1 MRRARIVIG
10 MFAVLSIAFATS
22 NARAGGLEYNGAG
35 TRAAGRG
42 GAFAARADD
51 PMALQLNPALLA
63 DLGGTQLMLN
73 ANLALYNAC
82 VRRPGTYQNTSAE
95 TTIFPTGWDGAS
107 FPEVC
112 NDLPIAPGASL
123 VATFHLAD
131 GLTLGAGVLTPYAA
145 GAIRFGALD
154 GTVANGTLPSPARY
168 NLIQQNLLQ
177 VFPSVGVGYRV
188 TPWLAVGATLQW
200 GLTHIS
206 YTNNAAAI
214 PGESPGQDLRA
225 DITVADYFTPAIIGS
240 VALRPLPSLDFMLG
254 FRWVDDVKARG
265 TVDITAFV
273 FDDPTARTASTSLE
287 NVRLVAP
294 QTGAISFGA
303 RYGHQRHSSAPITD
317 SAQGTLRGE
326 TYDRMNTEVFDVEFD
341 AVYELNNRVSEFVV
355 TLPPPAEAD
364 IPGVSP
370 TTGLPNPIHLA
381 HHWNN
386 QLSLRLGGDY
396 NVLPGTLAVRAGVS
410 YETSGVDTRYVQ
422 LDFIPGERIGV
433 GGGATLRLGKL
444 DLSLAYQHIF
454 QADITSTATAPS
466 GLAADADGLRQIA
479 LGDGQVINQ
488 GTYTAKFD
496 VFSLG
501 ATYRF

>member
-22 NARAGGLEYNGAG
+22 NAQAGGLEYNGAG

-73 ANLALYNAC
+73 ANVALYNAC
-82 VRRPGTYQNTSAE
+82 VTRPGAYIGDSDPRTVYSFAGGSADW
-95 TTIFPTGWDGAS
+95 IGKA

-112 NDLPIAPGASL
+112 NETPFAPGASL

-154 GTVANGTLPSPARY
+154 GTVANGTLPSPVRY

-188 TPWLAVGATLQW
+188 NPWLAVGATFQW

-206 YTNNAAAI
+206 YTNNAATQ
-214 PGESPGQDLRA
+214 PGTDPLQDLRA
-225 DITVADYFTPAIIGS
+225 DITVADYFTPAVIGS
-240 VALRPLPSLDFMLG
+240 VALRPTPSLDFMLG
-254 FRWVDDVKARG
+254 FRWVDNVKARG
-265 TVDITAFV
+265 DVAITALV
-273 FDDPTARTASTSLE
+273 FDDPATVNSVTTLHD
-287 NVRLVAP
+287 VRLVAP
-294 QTGAISFGA
+294 QTGALSFGA
-303 RYGHQRHSSAPITD
+303 RYGHRRHSGAPITD
-317 SAQGTLRGE
+317 AAQESLRGE
-326 TYDRMNTEVFDVEFD
+326 TYDRMNTELFDVEFD
-341 AVYELNNRVSEFVV
+341 AVYELNNRVNDFVV
-355 TLPPPAEAD
+355 TLPENPKAE
-364 IPGVSP
+364 IPGVGLSP
-370 TTGLPNPIHLA
+370 LPSPIHLG
-381 HHWNN
+381 HKWQN
-386 QLSLRLGGDY
+386 QLSLRLGGDF

-410 YETSGVDTRYVQ
+410 YETSGVDNRFAQ

-454 QADITSTATAPS
+454 QADITSTAT
-466 GLAADADGLRQIA
+466 DTEGLRQIA
-479 LGDGQVINQ
+479 LGAGEVINQ
-488 GTYTAKFD
+488 GTYSARFD